1 LPFSA
6 IRGTVRDAVQVD
18 DDAIR
23 AAVRFLHGAGLT
35 VEPSGAITTAAMLVG
50 LVDAEPP
57 VVAVASGGNIDP
69 DLLQSLVT

>member
-1 LPFSA
+1 
-6 IRGTVRDAVQVD
+6 
-18 DDAIR
+18 
-23 AAVRFLHGAGLT
+23 VRFLHGAGLT